1 MKGVGQDLDETA
13 EINACIGN
21 VVEDGFVAIA
31 LIFDIADFHVQ
42 LQIFGNLSTLN
53 HRAVFAAA
61 CLFPLVDVG
70 RTCFTVDTLD
80 VGRTFDLRLFHLERH
95 ERPGEGD
102 GADVVARRCL
112 HGHNVAFD
120 EVEMV
125 VVAVVTLTRVL
136 KLHFD
141 KVGYFV
147 VARHIAQI
155 VRQVEL
161 LLGATTTAGRK
172 TAQCGVG
179 DEGF

>member
-1 MKGVGQDLDETA
+1 MSWPGDASTARLAQQDH
-13 EINACIGN
+13 C
-21 VVEDGFVAIA
+21 
-31 LIFDIADFHVQ
+31 
-42 LQIFGNLSTLN
+42 
-53 HRAVFAAA
+53 
-61 CLFPLVDVG
+61 
-70 RTCFTVDTLD
+70 
-80 VGRTFDLRLFHLERH
+80 
-95 ERPGEGD
+95 
-102 GADVVARRCL
+102 
-112 HGHNVAFD
+112 HNVAFD

-125 VVAVVTLTRVL
+125 VVAVVPLTRVL